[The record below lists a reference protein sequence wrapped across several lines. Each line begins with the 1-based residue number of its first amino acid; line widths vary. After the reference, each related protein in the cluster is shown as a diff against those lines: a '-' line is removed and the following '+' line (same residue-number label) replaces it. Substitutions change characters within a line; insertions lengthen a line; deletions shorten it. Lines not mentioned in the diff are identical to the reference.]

1 MLLLAGGVAAQ
12 APQPGAQS
20 PAELRQLA
28 QQQSERL
35 DCQQEV
41 LGRPRGDGNGGGAGG
56 SGVPVTPNAPPRESS
71 GDGLRIDLGGGG
83 GEIAVALFWV
93 LLAAFVIAVLVAVV
107 RRAGAAPLPAPK
119 AARPVQVTAA
129 VPAPVPAANEP
140 LPDHV
145 ILAREGRYGEAIHAL
160 LLAALQLLVQA
171 LGRGLP
177 REATGRDALRLARPL
192 PEGGTSLGSLVRS
205 VERCHFGGIAA
216 MADDYEAAVGCFE
229 RWSEACRSKPS

>member
-1 MLLLAGGVAAQ
+1 MLLLAGGVGAQ

-20 PAELRQLA
+20 PAELRKLA

-41 LGRPRGDGNGGGAGG
+41 LGRPGRKGNGAGG
-56 SGVPVTPNAPPRESS
+56 NRVPETPNAPPRD
-71 GDGLRIDLGGGG
+71 GRDDGLRIDLGGGG

-107 RRAGAAPLPAPK
+107 RHAGAAPMPAPK
-119 AARPVQVTAA
+119 AVRPAQVTSA
-129 VPAPVPAANEP
+129 VPAPAAPGAEP

-160 LLAALQLLVQA
+160 LLAALQLLVHA

-177 REATGRDALRLARPL
+177 RDATGRDALRLARPL
-192 PEGGTSLGSLVRS
+192 PESGSALGGLVRS

-216 MADDYEAAVGCFE
+216 MADDYEAAVGCYE